1 VNLSRHNP
9 GTAIVQKMQ
18 ELRRSHQGGQ
28 GVKAEDGVGGPGQVM
43 GSKVEVVLVKVYVQV
58 MIHRKQCPCAGF
70 GRGQGHSQSEEGS
83 MVWGNPWSDGIRKPH
98 ERVESKV

>member
-1 VNLSRHNP
+1 MPVEWIR
-9 GTAIVQKMQ
+9 
-18 ELRRSHQGGQ
+18 
-28 GVKAEDGVGGPGQVM
+28 AEDGVGGPGQVM

-58 MIHRKQCPCAGF
+58 MIHRKQCPCTGF

-83 MVWGNPWSDGIRKPH
+83 MVWGNPWSGGIHKPH